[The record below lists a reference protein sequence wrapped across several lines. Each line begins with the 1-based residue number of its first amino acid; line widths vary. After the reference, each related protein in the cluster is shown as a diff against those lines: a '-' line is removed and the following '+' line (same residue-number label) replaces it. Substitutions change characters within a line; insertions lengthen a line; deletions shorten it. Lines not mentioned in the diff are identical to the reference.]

1 MTVARASSRPRRVD
15 RRASVLRLSLV
26 TATRGNPMSIER
38 IYIAGKAG
46 EPQIEVRTIASS
58 PAPGS
63 RRSLL
68 RRQGQPGQN
77 ITLVEAEEIEAF
89 GAETGRSIDPSSTRR
104 NLVTRGVRLK
114 DLVGREFTVGNV
126 RLRGVELCEPCGG
139 LGHRLS
145 SADITPAAVVRR
157 FVHRAGIRADVLG
170 SGSITVGAG
179 VRAAD

>member
-1 MTVARASSRPRRVD
+1 
-15 RRASVLRLSLV
+15 
-26 TATRGNPMSIER
+26 MSIER
-38 IYIAGKAG
+38 IFLAGKAG
-46 EPQIEVRTIASS
+46 EPQIEVRTIAVV
-58 PAPGS
+58 AGAGIEGD
-63 RRSLL
+63 RYF
-68 RRQGQPGQN
+68 GAKDEPGQN

-89 GAETGRSIDPSSTRR
+89 GAEIGRGIDPSSTRR

-157 FVHRAGIRADVLG
+157 FVHRAGIRADVLC
-170 SGSITVGAG
+170 SGTITVGAG
-179 VRAAD
+179 VVVTG

>member
-1 MTVARASSRPRRVD
+1 
-15 RRASVLRLSLV
+15 
-26 TATRGNPMSIER
+26 MSIER

-46 EPQIEVRTIASS
+46 EPQIEVRAIDVIAG
-58 PAPGS
+58 AGIEGD
-63 RRSLL
+63 RYF
-68 RRQGQPGQN
+68 GANDEPGQN

-89 GAETGRSIDPSSTRR
+89 GAETGRSIDLSSTRR

-126 RLRGVELCEPCGG
+126 RLRGVELCEPCRG
-139 LGHRLS
+139 LGDRLS
-145 SADITPAAVVRR
+145 SADVTPAAVVRR
-157 FVHRAGIRADVLG
+157 FVHRAGIRADVLS

>member
-1 MTVARASSRPRRVD
+1 MI
-15 RRASVLRLSLV
+15 
-26 TATRGNPMSIER
+26 IER
-38 IYIAGKAG
+38 IFLAGKAG
-46 EPQIEVRTIASS
+46 EPQIEVRTIDVVAG
-58 PAPGS
+58 AGIEGD
-63 RRSLL
+63 RYF
-68 RRQGQPGQN
+68 GAKDEPGQN

-89 GAETGRSIDPSSTRR
+89 GAEAGRGIDLSSTRR

-145 SADITPAAVVRR
+145 SVDFTPAAVVRR
-157 FVHRAGIRADVLG
+157 FVHRAGIRADVVC
-170 SGSITVGAG
+170 SGSITVGAD